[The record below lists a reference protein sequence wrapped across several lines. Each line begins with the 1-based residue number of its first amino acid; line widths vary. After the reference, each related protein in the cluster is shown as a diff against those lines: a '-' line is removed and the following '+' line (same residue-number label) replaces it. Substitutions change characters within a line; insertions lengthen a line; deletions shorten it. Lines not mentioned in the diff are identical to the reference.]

1 MHDTRLLPS
10 VLLAGCGKMGTAMLE
25 GWLSQGL
32 RPSVILDRHDQ
43 TLPHPHRHI
52 RQTEELP
59 ADFIPDVIVMAV
71 KPQTSDSLLHQLT
84 RRFAGVP
91 VLSLMAGR
99 TLESLSQH
107 SFAHTGHPPAI
118 IRAMPNTPCALGV
131 GMTGLYAGPHVTEQQ
146 KHDCEK
152 LAGAVGKTIWVE
164 QESQMDIVTA
174 VSGSGPAYIFLLA
187 ELLEKAGTDQGLP
200 PHTARELARQTI
212 YGAGC
217 LLSHSTLDAAEL
229 RTRVTSPGGT
239 TAAALN
245 VFMAPDAWPD
255 TVTKAIQAA
264 VSRSEELAS

>member
-1 MHDTRLLPS
+1 
-10 VLLAGCGKMGTAMLE
+10 
-25 GWLSQGL
+25 
-32 RPSVILDRHDQ
+32 
-43 TLPHPHRHI
+43 
-52 RQTEELP
+52 
-59 ADFIPDVIVMAV
+59 
-71 KPQTSDSLLHQLT
+71 
-84 RRFAGVP
+84 
-91 VLSLMAGR
+91 
-99 TLESLSQH
+99 
-107 SFAHTGHPPAI
+107 
-118 IRAMPNTPCALGV
+118 
-131 GMTGLYAGPHVTEQQ
+131 
-146 KHDCEK
+146 
-152 LAGAVGKTIWVE
+152 
-164 QESQMDIVTA
+164 MDIVTA
-174 VSGSGPAYIFLLA
+174 VSGSGPAYVFLLA